1 MALTRQDKEKIVAEM
16 VAVASQSLSAVVAL
30 NHGMTAGETTELR
43 AKARQMNVYLRVVP
57 NTLLIRAVAGTEFE
71 CLAEQLTGPTVIAF
85 SKEEPGSAGRLIRD
99 FAKTH
104 EKLGIKAFAVGG
116 MAYDAKQIDMLASL
130 PTREEALATLM
141 SVMQAPVT
149 KLARTTSETY
159 AKLVRAVAAVR
170 DQKQAA

>member
-1 MALTRQDKEKIVAEM
+1 MALTRQEKEMIVAE
-16 VAVASQSLSAVVAL
+16 VSAVASEALSAVVAL

-43 AKARQMNVYLRVVP
+43 AKARKMKVYLRVVP
-57 NTLLIRAVAGTEFE
+57 NTLLSRAVKGTEFE
-71 CLAEQLTGPTVIAF
+71 CLTEQLTGPTVIAF

-99 FAKTH
+99 FAKDH
-104 EKLGIKAFAVGG
+104 EKLGVKALAVGG
-116 MAYDAKQIDMLASL
+116 QAYDAKQIDMLAKL
-130 PTREEALATLM
+130 PTRDEALATLM
-141 SVMQAPVT
+141 AVMQAPVT